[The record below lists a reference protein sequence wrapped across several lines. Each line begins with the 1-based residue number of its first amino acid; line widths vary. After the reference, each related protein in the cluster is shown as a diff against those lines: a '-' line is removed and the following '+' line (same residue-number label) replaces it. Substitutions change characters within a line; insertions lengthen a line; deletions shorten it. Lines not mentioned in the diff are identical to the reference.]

1 MASKD
6 GIRVHVYGD
15 YDNKQINKA
24 IKDLE
29 SLKKH
34 GDGVGSAMAL
44 QNAKIKEFGESMA
57 SMGKKMTV
65 GLTLPIVGVG
75 VAATKLFMDFESSMS
90 KITALVG
97 LSTEE
102 VASMRKGVLDL
113 SSQTGK
119 SASELSSA
127 LFVVTSA
134 GLRGAAAMDALES
147 SAKAG
152 AAGLGETNDIARA
165 VAGAMNAYGAAN
177 LSAAKA
183 TDVIVATAR
192 AGNFE
197 TSQFAGALGQVL
209 PFAKMAGASIED
221 LGGAVALL
229 TRTNGD
235 AAISVTQV
243 KALLEKMVSPTE
255 ETKKGLAAVG
265 LSAADMRKE
274 IAEKGLPA
282 ALTML
287 DKKLGGNREQLGKL
301 LGSSEAQSAAF
312 QILDAD
318 AETLAG
324 TFGVTNDAV
333 GMTGDAFDIV
343 ADTSSFKLKQSLE
356 GVKNSLIGFGEIIAP
371 FVTRFAEGLTQVSN
385 VFGSL
390 PGPIKN
396 VIVAL
401 GALVAAAGPVIFVA
415 GKMMT
420 TYVSASVA
428 MTKSIAFMGATSTS
442 VFAAMRAHTA
452 GTIMQMKVAMIAAQ
466 TQAGALAAGIRVL
479 GVAAVTSFKAMALAV
494 KGFILSLGPI
504 GLILTAVTVAMTIF
518 MGKSEDVSGV
528 VSELKGTVDEAT
540 GAFTDLSEAMIG
552 RDFRLAF
559 DDKDMTN
566 LREAGVSV
574 NDLTDAVMKG
584 PAAVAALDG
593 QLAGLEG
600 TFGRLAGGLDTLGR
614 AREELVRMGQ
624 AADQT
629 RKEVAAQA
637 EANQVAGVTAGAAGD
652 AFAGMG
658 DDALAA
664 AGDAAK
670 LATETRKLSDSFTA
684 MDANIANIRARDAFK
699 ELMSSIS
706 DDIAKNN
713 RDLSGNSE
721 AARDNRDAIL
731 DRLESA
737 RDAAIKWGEATGATT
752 VEVETKFSKMADG
765 IKKTAVDK
773 GFKAKDV
780 ENLFGKAGV
789 DTATASMTVALN
801 SSLTSMATKMG
812 AHAFK
817 EFKGVGT
824 DIGNG
829 MAQGIAD
836 RVSYVSGT
844 VSSAIASAEA
854 AARTAAQSNS
864 PSKLFAEV
872 GKDLARG
879 LAEGVKS
886 ESENLKE
893 TLRKTFSSWY
903 DDTLSTLRGK
913 VKEAQ
918 QVFSDFKA
926 AISGQISSSF
936 NIGAA
941 FDAMTEKQRAA
952 DEAKKALDDARA
964 SLGEKPEQAAL
975 DNVNRLEAAHSAAVA
990 RIAATGGTLVG
1001 EMNAQAQGITAF
1013 SDKMI
1018 YLMQMGLDPILWQEI
1033 NSLGAEK
1040 GIAVIDALIAG
1051 GVNAITESNALL
1063 ISVQNTADRVGQ
1075 LAAENWKGVGVSS
1088 AKQTV
1093 QGFVER
1099 FGPGGKG
1106 RDRLNTLM
1114 DNLANSMKRE
1124 TTITVTT
1131 INRVVTEAIDGK
1143 RAMGGPVAA
1152 GKAYLVGER
1161 GPEVVVMGQ
1170 QSGYV
1175 VPNHDLAMTGR
1186 TAAGASSAGSSSP
1199 IYLTVNAG
1207 MGTNGAEVGRQ
1218 VVDAIAAYERRNGR
1232 VYVAA

>member
-1 MASKD
+1 MAKSN

-15 YDNKQINKA
+15 YDNKQIDKA
-24 IKDLE
+24 IKDLNTLRKQGE
-29 SLKKH
+29 
-34 GDGVGSAMAL
+34 DVGTAMSA
-44 QNAKIKEFGESMA
+44 QNAKIQAFGASMA
-57 SMGKKMTV
+57 TMGKKMTM

-75 VAATKLFMDFESSMS
+75 AAATKLFMDFETSMS

-102 VASMRKGVLDL
+102 VASMRQGVLDL
-113 SSQTGK
+113 SGQTGK

-177 LSAAKA
+177 LTAAKA
-183 TDVIVATAR
+183 TDIIVATAR

-197 TSQFAGALGQVL
+197 TSQFAGALGRVL
-209 PFAKMAGASIED
+209 PFAKQAGASLED

-235 AAISVTQV
+235 AAGSVTQTL
-243 KALLEKMVSPTE
+243 ALLRAFVVPTE
-255 ETKKGLAAVG
+255 EAKKSLSALGLSASDMRDRISRDGLAA
-265 LSAADMRKE
+265 
-274 IAEKGLPA
+274 
-282 ALTML
+282 ALTFL

-301 LGSSEAQSAAF
+301 LGSSEAAGAAF

-318 AETLAG
+318 AETLAS

-333 GMTGDAFDIV
+333 GMTGDAFDTV
-343 ADTSSFKLKQSLE
+343 SKTSSFKLQQSIE

-371 FVTRFAEGLTQVSN
+371 FVSRFADGLTQVAN

-396 VIVAL
+396 VIVAF

-420 TYVSASVA
+420 TYVAASVA

-494 KGFILSLGPI
+494 KGFILSMGPI

-540 GAFTDLSEAMIG
+540 GAFTELSEAMIG

-559 DDKDMTN
+559 DDKDMEN
-566 LREAGVSV
+566 LRLAGVHV
-574 NDLTDAVMKG
+574 DELTQAVMKG

-614 AREELVRMGQ
+614 VRGELIRMGE

-629 RKEVAAQA
+629 RKEVAAQSESNTA
-637 EANQVAGVTAGAAGD
+637 AGVTAGAAGD

-658 DDALAA
+658 ADALAA
-664 AGDAAK
+664 AGDTAK
-670 LATETRKLSDSFTA
+670 LATETRKLSESFTV

-699 ELMSSIS
+699 ELMTSIG
-706 DDIAKNN
+706 DDLAKNN
-713 RDLSGNSE
+713 RNLDGNTE
-721 AARDNRDAIL
+721 AARKNRDAIL

-752 VEVETKFSKMADG
+752 VDVEAKFSKMADG
-765 IKKTAVDK
+765 IKQTAVAK

-780 ENLFGKAGV
+780 ENLFGRAAV
-789 DTATASMTVALN
+789 DSATASMTIAMN
-801 SSLTSMATKMG
+801 SSLTSIASKMG
-812 AHAFK
+812 AHAFQ
-817 EFKGVGT
+817 EFKGVGK

-844 VSSAIASAEA
+844 VSSAIYSAEA
-854 AARTAAQSNS
+854 AARAAAQSQS

-879 LAEGVKS
+879 LAEGAKS
-886 ESENLKE
+886 ESKTLKE
-893 TLRKTFSSWY
+893 DLRKTFSEWY
-903 DDTLSTLRGK
+903 DDTLSTLRDK
-913 VKEAQ
+913 VKDARQ
-918 QVFSDFKA
+918 IFNDFRD
-926 AISGQISSSF
+926 AISGKIQSSL
-936 NIGAA
+936 NIGSA
-941 FDAMTEKQRAA
+941 FDSLTDKQQAV
-952 DEAKKALDDARA
+952 DDAKKAVDDARA
-964 SLGEKPEQAAL
+964 ALGDAPEQAAL
-975 DNVNRLEAAHSAAVA
+975 DNVNRLEAAHTAAVA
-990 RIAATGGTLVG
+990 RITATGGTLVG
-1001 EMNAQAQGITAF
+1001 EMTAQANGITAF

-1018 YLMQMGLDPILWQEI
+1018 YLMEMGLNPELWQQI
-1033 NSLGAEK
+1033 NDLGAEK
-1040 GIAVIDALIAG
+1040 GINVVDSLIAG
-1051 GVNAITESNALL
+1051 GVNAITQSNAILE
-1063 ISVQNTADRVGQ
+1063 SVKATADSVGL
-1075 LAAENWKGVGVSS
+1075 LAAEKWSNAGIDS
-1088 AKQTV
+1088 AKATV
-1093 QGFVER
+1093 KGFVER
-1099 FGPGGKG
+1099 FGPGGAG
-1106 RDRLNTLM
+1106 RARLNTLM
-1114 DNLANSMKRE
+1114 DNLANSMNRSA
-1124 TTITVTT
+1124 TITVTT
-1131 INRVVTEAIDGK
+1131 INRVVNETV
-1143 RAMGGPVAA
+1143 GGQSA
-1152 GKAYLVGER
+1152 GKTIVGATGGIVNRPTFALIGEA
-1161 GPEVVVMGQ
+1161 GPEAVIPLSRSRGNDPLPMVGRGG
-1170 QSGYV
+1170 SG
-1175 VPNHDLAMTGR
+1175 
-1186 TAAGASSAGSSSP
+1186 AATT
-1199 IYLTVNAG
+1199 INLTVNAG
-1207 MGTNGAEVGRQ
+1207 MGTQGAEVGRQ
-1218 VVDAIAAYERRNGR
+1218 IVDALKAYERRNGS